1 MMLEFETLEELSVA
15 SELSGATVTVKLRRL
30 LNHKPT
36 RFSPAPYCLDL
47 KVGSIRHQH
56 YGIDEQRARE
66 TAARFL
72 LKHIKGIAPPL
83 H

>member
-1 MMLEFETLEELSVA
+1 MMLEFETLEEFSVA
-15 SELSGATVTVKLRRL
+15 SEVSDATVTVKLRRL

-47 KVGSIRHQH
+47 TVGSICRQH
-56 YGIDEQRARE
+56 YGIDELHARE

-72 LKHIKGIAPPL
+72 LTHIKGIAPPL
-83 H
+83 C

>member
-1 MMLEFETLEELSVA
+1 MMEFETVEEFSVG
-15 SELSGATVTVKLRRL
+15 SKVSGTTVTVKLRRM

-36 RFSPAPYCLDL
+36 RFSAAPYCLDL
-47 KVGSIRHQH
+47 RVGSVVQQH
-56 YGIDEQRARE
+56 YGIDELRARE

-72 LKHIKGIAPPL
+72 LTHVKGIAPPL

>member
-1 MMLEFETLEELSVA
+1 MLEFETLEEFSVA
-15 SELSGATVTVKLRRL
+15 SEVSDATVTVKLRRM

-36 RFSPAPYCLDL
+36 QFSPAPYCLDL
-47 KVGSIRHQH
+47 AVGSVVQQH
-56 YGIDEQRARE
+56 YGIDELRARE

-72 LKHIKGIAPPL
+72 LTHVKGIAPPL